1 MNALSVISI
10 HIAVL
15 CFGFWIGFMYCK
27 SLKDRVPAEASPR
40 RKRRIRARAMER
52 FAQTIFFAF
61 LIGSA
66 LLSVYGVVN
75 YIELPGAIHASCV
88 NVENGDECVLTW

>member
-1 MNALSVISI
+1 MNALLVISV
-10 HIAVL
+10 HIAIL
-15 CFGFWIGFMYCK
+15 CLGFWTGFMYCQSIK
-27 SLKDRVPAEASPR
+27 NRLPAEVSAR
-40 RKRRIRARAMER
+40 HKRRIRARALER
-52 FAQTIFFAF
+52 FAQTVFFGF